1 MAEGLLSF
9 PGLAHRMETVGHIRG
24 VRFVND
30 SKATNSDA
38 ARQALSSYPKVYW
51 IAGGR
56 PKDGGIDALSDL
68 FPRIERAYL
77 IGEAGPAFGEALEGR
92 APHVQCLDLAAAVNQ
107 AFADAQAS
115 GQGGIVLLSPA
126 CASFDQ
132 FADFEARGEAFRSAV
147 MDLADHV
154 ARTGDAA

>member
-1 MAEGLLSF
+1 M
-9 PGLAHRMETVGHIRG
+9 
-24 VRFVND
+24 NC
-30 SKATNSDA
+30 
-38 ARQALSSYPKVYW
+38 
-51 IAGGR
+51 
-56 PKDGGIDALSDL
+56 IDL
-68 FPRIERAYL
+68 
-77 IGEAGPAFGEALEGR
+77 
-92 APHVQCLDLAAAVNQ
+92 QAAVAQ

-147 MDLADHV
+147 LDLADRV

>member
-1 MAEGLLSF
+1 
-9 PGLAHRMETVGHIRG
+9 
-24 VRFVND
+24 
-30 SKATNSDA
+30 
-38 ARQALSSYPKVYW
+38 
-51 IAGGR
+51 
-56 PKDGGIDALSDL
+56 
-68 FPRIERAYL
+68 
-77 IGEAGPAFGEALEGR
+77 
-92 APHVQCLDLAAAVNQ
+92 VQCLDLAAAVNQ

-147 MDLADHV
+147 MDLADQV